1 MQAAAVLRFI
11 LRRLAIAIPLL
22 LIVSFGVF
30 ALVHLAPGDPVRA
43 LLGSRA
49 SDPATLAAIRERY
62 HLNDPFIVQ
71 YGKWLWQ
78 VLQGDL
84 GRSIQGSQ
92 LVTSAIR
99 QRLGLTIFLGLMSS
113 FLVLFFGILL
123 GMLAGFR
130 RGTRLDRGVVMF
142 GVFGISSPAFV
153 TGILLLY
160 LFGVVLGWFPIFGAG
175 RGFLDRFWHL
185 TLPAVALALSI
196 MAIVVKITRAAVIQE
211 LDKDYVVFARARGLS
226 PLRIVFGYVL
236 RNALIP
242 VVTAAGLIIVGL
254 VANAIY
260 VEVTFALP
268 GLGSLT
274 VEAVQRRDIP
284 LIQGTTLVF
293 SAFVILLNLLIDLAY
308 TLIDPRI
315 RFGTG
320 AVMTPA
326 AGAPEAGA
334 GRRGTAPHPRH
345 HPAGHAADCDRGR
358 LRPLR
363 RGDRAGFTRHAA
375 PARRRQAA
383 LGGLPGGDRSA
394 RPRRALPRHPWR
406 LDRAGGSHRDRRRRL
421 LHRHLAR
428 PSLGLSRRA
437 GRFGDHALGRFHVR
451 PARAAGGHR
460 RGRRRRRRLLD
471 RGARADRPLHR
482 PRYPHRAQR
491 GAGAAAAALYRRRP
505 LARHLAR
512 RASCSSISCPMCCRI
527 VLAYVLLDFAFALV
541 NLAGLSF
548 LGLGVQPGTPD
559 WGRML
564 FENRNILFSN
574 PVALLLPAAMII
586 LTAVSM
592 NLIGDWLFERCAK

>member
-1 MQAAAVLRFI
+1 MQGAAVLRFI
-11 LRRLAIAIPLL
+11 LRRLAIAVPLL

-113 FLVLFFGILL
+113 VLVLFFGILL

-130 RGTRLDRGVVMF
+130 RGSRLDRGVVMF

-160 LFGVVLGWFPIFGAG
+160 LFGVVIGWFPIFGAG

-196 MAIVVKITRAAVIQE
+196 MAIVVKITRASVIQE

-254 VANAIY
+254 VASAIY

-284 LIQGTTLVF
+284 LIQGTTLFF
-293 SAFVILLNLLIDLAY
+293 SVFVILLNLLIDLAY
-308 TLIDPRI
+308 ILIDPRI
-315 RFGTG
+315 RF
-320 AVMTPA
+320 
-326 AGAPEAGA
+326 E
-334 GRRGTAPHPRH
+334 R
-345 HPAGHAADCDRGR
+345 
-358 LRPLR
+358 
-363 RGDRAGFTRHAA
+363 
-375 PARRRQAA
+375 
-383 LGGLPGGDRSA
+383 
-394 RPRRALPRHPWR
+394 
-406 LDRAGGSHRDRRRRL
+406 
-421 LHRHLAR
+421 
-428 PSLGLSRRA
+428 
-437 GRFGDHALGRFHVR
+437 
-451 PARAAGGHR
+451 
-460 RGRRRRRRLLD
+460 
-471 RGARADRPLHR
+471 
-482 PRYPHRAQR
+482 
-491 GAGAAAAALYRRRP
+491 
-505 LARHLAR
+505 
-512 RASCSSISCPMCCRI
+512 
-527 VLAYVLLDFAFALV
+527 
-541 NLAGLSF
+541 
-548 LGLGVQPGTPD
+548 VQ
-559 WGRML
+559 
-564 FENRNILFSN
+564 S
-574 PVALLLPAAMII
+574 
-586 LTAVSM
+586 
-592 NLIGDWLFERCAK
+592 

>member
-1 MQAAAVLRFI
+1 MQGAAVLRFI
-11 LRRLAIAIPLL
+11 LRRLAIAVPLL

-113 FLVLFFGILL
+113 VLVLFFGISL

-130 RGTRLDRGVVMF
+130 RGSRLDRGVVMF
-142 GVFGISSPAFV
+142 GVFGISSPSFV

-160 LFGVVLGWFPIFGAG
+160 LFGVVIGWFPIFGAG

-196 MAIVVKITRAAVIQE
+196 MAIVVKITRASVIQE

-254 VANAIY
+254 VASAIY

-284 LIQGTTLVF
+284 LIQGTTLFF
-293 SAFVILLNLLIDLAY
+293 SVFVILLNLLIDLAY
-308 TLIDPRI
+308 ILIDPRI
-315 RFGTG
+315 RF
-320 AVMTPA
+320 
-326 AGAPEAGA
+326 E
-334 GRRGTAPHPRH
+334 R
-345 HPAGHAADCDRGR
+345 
-358 LRPLR
+358 
-363 RGDRAGFTRHAA
+363 
-375 PARRRQAA
+375 
-383 LGGLPGGDRSA
+383 
-394 RPRRALPRHPWR
+394 
-406 LDRAGGSHRDRRRRL
+406 
-421 LHRHLAR
+421 
-428 PSLGLSRRA
+428 
-437 GRFGDHALGRFHVR
+437 
-451 PARAAGGHR
+451 
-460 RGRRRRRRLLD
+460 
-471 RGARADRPLHR
+471 
-482 PRYPHRAQR
+482 
-491 GAGAAAAALYRRRP
+491 
-505 LARHLAR
+505 
-512 RASCSSISCPMCCRI
+512 
-527 VLAYVLLDFAFALV
+527 
-541 NLAGLSF
+541 
-548 LGLGVQPGTPD
+548 VQ
-559 WGRML
+559 
-564 FENRNILFSN
+564 S
-574 PVALLLPAAMII
+574 
-586 LTAVSM
+586 
-592 NLIGDWLFERCAK
+592 